1 MAVFVTD
8 THPLWWYA
16 TGQLRK
22 LSPRAMR
29 AFQMADQDRGL
40 IYVPAVVLW
49 EISLLLKLGR
59 LRVEQ
64 PFRVWMEL
72 LLAKRG
78 FDLAPLDP
86 SVIAASL
93 DLGAIADPFDAA
105 VVATAL
111 TRDLPLITR
120 DERITR
126 ARVVDTFW

>member
-16 TGQLRK
+16 TGQLRR
-22 LSPRAMR
+22 LSPRALR
-29 AFQMADQDRGL
+29 AFQRADEDRGL

-64 PFRVWMEL
+64 PFNTWMEL

-78 FDLAPLDP
+78 FDLAPLEP
-86 SVIAASL
+86 AVIAGTL
-93 DLGAIADPFDAA
+93 GLGAIADPFDAA

-111 TRDLPLITR
+111 ARDLPLITK
-120 DERITR
+120 DEQITR
-126 ARVVDTFW
+126 ARVVDTVW

>member
-16 TGQLRK
+16 TGQFRR
-22 LSPRAMR
+22 LSPRGLR
-29 AFQMADQDRGL
+29 AFQMADEARAR
-40 IYVPAVVLW
+40 IYIPAVALW
-49 EISLLLKLGR
+49 EISLLLKIGR

-64 PFRVWMEL
+64 PFSSWMEL

-78 FDLAPLDP
+78 FDLAPLEP
-86 SVIAASL
+86 SVIAAAL
-93 DLGAIADPFDAA
+93 GLGAIADPFDAA

-111 TRDLPLITR
+111 TRDLPLITK

-126 ARVVDTFW
+126 ARVVDTVW